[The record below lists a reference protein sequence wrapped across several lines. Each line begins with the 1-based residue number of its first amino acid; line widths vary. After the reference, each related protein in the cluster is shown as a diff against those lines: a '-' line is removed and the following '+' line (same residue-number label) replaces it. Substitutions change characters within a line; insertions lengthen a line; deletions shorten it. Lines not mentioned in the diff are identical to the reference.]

1 MELIHVEKNQTGP
14 DGEFRFWKCQMTR
27 MNSLVQELSRPD
39 IKNVISVLEQAKS
52 NIIPVG
58 FGAEVEFDVSLP
70 LAMKYNYTALPF

>member
-1 MELIHVEKNQTGP
+1 
-14 DGEFRFWKCQMTR
+14 